1 MTVRVNRMR
10 HFSDFTRGL
19 PTVISVLEFEDQL
32 AQIEMLVNLQ
42 QVADPLLDY
51 AEAALNNARHALEEA
66 EPEDEEYTELRELL
80 AQAQAA
86 YDKIYAQL
94 QGYQQQL
101 DEGKRQMYAQGL
113 ISSPTL
119 SNTALVTE
127 AKAALR
133 RMKLALMSGQLDLS
147 TGAATAYAAF
157 DAAESQLADARAK
170 LEAGWSE
177 YRTGQQQLD
186 EGWAEYRAQKADAE
200 AQDRKS
206 TRLNS
211 SHRT

>member
-1 MTVRVNRMR
+1 
-10 HFSDFTRGL
+10 
-19 PTVISVLEFEDQL
+19 
-32 AQIEMLVNLQ
+32 MLVNLQ

-177 YRTGQQQLD
+177 YLSQC
-186 EGWAEYRAQKADAE
+186 E
-200 AQDRKS
+200 A
-206 TRLNS
+206 L
-211 SHRT
+211 